1 MNGKSLLVG
10 FLAGGAIASIATFLT
25 APASGKETRSK
36 LAENKNIAL
45 SELRELKKSLMQIK
59 ESTSAASI
67 EGKKAIGHFIE
78 DVKLAVNKW
87 QVETSPIKEE
97 LTKELKAL
105 EQTIEELEKSLS
117 SPPQQA

>member
-67 EGKKAIGHFIE
+67 EGKNAIGHFIE
-78 DVKLAVNKW
+78 DVKLAVTKW
-87 QVETSPIKEE
+87 KVETSPIKEE
-97 LTKELKAL
+97 LNKELKAL